1 MNRALWI
8 LQVVFGIYFVAI
20 GILHFI
26 VPDGLPSP
34 MIWMYDM
41 STGLHIVAGT
51 LEILG
56 GVGLIVPAALRILP
70 FLTPLAGAGLAL
82 LMIAAAAW
90 HGQQEQFSN
99 IPQNLIVAALLAFIT
114 YGRWKI
120 APLAGQPT
128 VQR

>member
-8 LQVVFGIYFVAI
+8 LQVVFGIYFIAI

-34 MIWMYDM
+34 MSWMYDM

-70 FLTPLAGAGLAL
+70 FLTPLAGAGLAV

-99 IPQNLIVAALLAFIT
+99 IPQNLIIAALLAFIA